1 VTLLGVVLAALVPA
15 PASPDQLGMERT
27 VWIVQLRERPL
38 ASSGL
43 DLSTADAWRYSARI
57 DALGEQV
64 LAAAGAGGAPVLYR
78 YRTAL
83 AGFAARLTA
92 AEAGRLRASPQVQ
105 AVTPDGTR
113 RPRSAAVSGAGA
125 GDGASFLGL
134 AEGLW
139 RRLGGPEHAGE
150 GVVIGIIDTGIH
162 PEHPSFADRPPYPA
176 PKDWRGACQ
185 EGEAFPASTC
195 NGKLIG
201 ARYFAASFGATRIA
215 EAEFLSARDSDGH
228 GSHVAA
234 SAAGN
239 HGVHPAIAGNDFG
252 IPAVSGMAPRA
263 HLAVYKV
270 CWIGRKDPGRQ
281 VEDFCHDSDTVA
293 AIDAAVADGVDVLNY
308 SVAASASVAA
318 GPVETALLHA
328 YEAGV
333 FVATAAGN
341 SGPQPGT
348 VGSPAGLP
356 WVTAVA
362 ASTLPRTFAADATL
376 NGAGGGLQI
385 SGASFTGALDRAP
398 LVDAAAVPAAGADGG
413 KAELCLADSLDP
425 AAVKGKAVLCRRGE
439 NPRVE
444 KSRVVADAGGVGMVL
459 YNADD
464 GDSLS
469 ADAHAVPTVHV
480 SRGDGMAV
488 KQLLAAGRT
497 EVSIGAARAVPGPGD
512 VVAAFSSRGP
522 QAELPDVPKP
532 DVAAPGVDILGA
544 STPTPAGGE
553 ARPGEIFR
561 SLSGTSMASPHV
573 AGAAALL
580 RQLDPSRSP
589 AGIKSAL
596 MTTARPAMRN
606 QEGNTVAGP
615 FDMGSGRIDPTRA
628 ADAGLVLEVRFD
640 DFLRYLKGLEPA
652 LVGDEKVLP
661 LPPGDLNL
669 PAISFS
675 AFNAAATTRRIFTS
689 IDGAEATWE
698 AGTEGLGGI
707 AVAVVPPLFTVA
719 PGQSQT
725 LAFGFALAGA
735 PLGTYVFG
743 AVVLTNR
750 ADGRTVRIPV
760 SIRPNKPSGVPLAGG
775 RGGRG

>member
-1 VTLLGVVLAALVPA
+1 VTLLGVVMAALVPA
-15 PASPDQLGMERT
+15 PAGPDQLGEERT
-27 VWIVQLRERPL
+27 VWIVQLRARPL

-43 DLSTADAWRYSARI
+43 DLSAAEARSYSARI

-92 AEAGRLRASPQVQ
+92 AEADRLRASPEVR

-113 RPRSAAVSGAGA
+113 RPQSAAVSGAGA

-150 GVVIGIIDTGIH
+150 GVVVGVIDTGIH

-176 PKDWRGACQ
+176 PRDWRGTCQ

-201 ARYFAASFGATRIA
+201 ARYFAASFGPTRIA
-215 EAEFLSARDSDGH
+215 GPEFLSARDADGH

-239 HGVHPAIAGNDFG
+239 HGIHPAIAGNDFG

-328 YEAGV
+328 YDAGV

-341 SGPQPGT
+341 GGPQPGT

-362 ASTLPRTFAADATL
+362 ASTLPRTYAADATV
-376 NGAGGGLQI
+376 NGAGGRLQI
-385 SGASFTGALDRAP
+385 SGASSTGALDRAP
-398 LVDAAAVPAAGADGG
+398 LVDAAAVPAPGAEGG
-413 KAELCLADSLDP
+413 KAELCLAGSLDP

-439 NPRVE
+439 NLRVE
-444 KSRVVADAGGVGMVL
+444 KSRVVAGAGGVGMVL
-459 YNADD
+459 YNTAD
-464 GDSLS
+464 GESLL
-469 ADAHAVPTVHV
+469 ADAHVVPSVHV

-488 KQLLAAGRT
+488 KQLLAAGGGAQ
-497 EVSIGAARAVPGPGD
+497 VSIAAARAVPGPGD
-512 VVAAFSSRGP
+512 VVASFSSRGP

-544 STPTPAGGE
+544 STPNPAAGE
-553 ARPGEIFR
+553 ARPGELFR

-606 QEGNTVAGP
+606 QDGNTVAGP

-640 DFLRYLKGLEPA
+640 DFLRYLEGLEP

-661 LPPGDLNL
+661 LPAGDLNL

-675 AFNAAATTRRIFTS
+675 AFNAAAMTRRTFTS
-689 IDGAEATWE
+689 IDGGQATWE

-707 AVAVVPPLFTVA
+707 AVTVVPPLFTIA

-735 PLGTYVFG
+735 PLGAYVFG

-750 ADGRTVRIPV
+750 ADGRTVRLPV
-760 SIRPNKPSGVPLAGG
+760 SIRPHKPSGLPLAGG